1 MSWFDQVGNL
11 LKQYAPSGAA
21 PAPAPDV
28 HAHFDQ
34 VAQAAPSNV
43 IADGLAAAFRSNQT
57 PAFGQMLSTLFT
69 NSNPDQKAGM
79 LNQLVSSVNPA
90 MLTQILSAA
99 GLAGAL
105 GGPGAQITPEQA
117 QKLSPDFVQQ
127 LATHAEKSN
136 PSIIDSLSSFYAQHA
151 GLVKTLGGA
160 ALTIALAKVAE
171 RQRQA

>member
-1 MSWFDQVGNL
+1 MSWLDQVGNL
-11 LKQYAPSGAA
+11 LKQYTPSGTAA
-21 PAPAPDV
+21 AAAPDV
-28 HAHFDQ
+28 NAHFDQ
-34 VAQAAPSNV
+34 VVQAAPSNV

-69 NSNPDQKAGM
+69 NSNADQKAGM

-90 MLTQILSAA
+90 VLTQILSAA
-99 GLAGAL
+99 GIAGAV
-105 GGPGAQITPEQA
+105 GGAGAQLTPEQA
-117 QKLSPDFVQQ
+117 QKVSPEVVQQ

-136 PSIIDSLSSFYAQHA
+136 PSIVDSLSSFYAQHA

-160 ALTIALAKVAE
+160 ALTVALAKVAE